1 MRVFNI
7 IILSLVL
14 LLSSVVSASPES
26 HFVFDFG
33 VIRHNDVGEP
43 IAFEKTTQI
52 PIVNGVETTLYGLVV
67 TSGSNEKF
75 NLNSVHIVPI
85 KNAAGGLKKVLG
97 KAMVI
102 QKRGAIFMRT
112 DFDDLPG
119 DYQMEIYID
128 NELHHTISYQLADN
142 TLAKR

>member
-1 MRVFNI
+1 MKLINVITLCFG
-7 IILSLVL
+7 
-14 LLSSVVSASPES
+14 LLSVSVCAATNNN
-26 HFVFDFG
+26 FVFDFG

-67 TSGSNEKF
+67 TSEDDEQF

-85 KNAAGGLKKVLG
+85 QNETGGLKKVMG

-102 QKRGAIFMRT
+102 KKRGAIFMRT

-128 NELHHTISYQLADN
+128 NELRHTINYQLAEI

>member
-1 MRVFNI
+1 MRIANVMTLFFVLVFGAAEAAT
-7 IILSLVL
+7 
-14 LLSSVVSASPES
+14 ASNFS
-26 HFVFDFG
+26 FDFG

-52 PIVNGVETTLYGLVV
+52 PIANGVETTLYGLVV
-67 TSGSNEKF
+67 TSDDDEQF

-85 KNAAGGLKKVLG
+85 QNERGNLKKVMG

-102 QKRGAIFMRT
+102 KKRGAIFMRT

-128 NELHHTISYQLADN
+128 NELRHTINYQLADT

>member
-1 MRVFNI
+1 MK
-7 IILSLVL
+7 LVNVITL
-14 LLSSVVSASPES
+14 CFGLLSVSVSATTNNN
-26 HFVFDFG
+26 FVFDFG

-67 TSGSNEKF
+67 TSEDDEQF

-85 KNAAGGLKKVLG
+85 QNEMGGLKKVMG

-102 QKRGAIFMRT
+102 KKRGAIFMRT

-128 NELHHTISYQLADN
+128 NELRHTINYQLAEI

>member
-1 MRVFNI
+1 MRLFNLI
-7 IILSLVL
+7 TLCFV
-14 LLSSVVSASPES
+14 LLSSAAEAATNK

-67 TSGSNEKF
+67 TSDGDEQF

-85 KNAAGGLKKVLG
+85 QNERGNLKKVMG

-128 NELHHTISYQLADN
+128 NELRHTIDYKLADIS
-142 TLAKR
+142 LAKR